1 MPNNTQEY
9 TREHA
14 QEHTQE
20 RVYAGFAVRLAAY
33 LVDLLLVSVVLLVV
47 RVPLWIVKLA
57 SPENILVRDLV
68 FQFSLA
74 DIVTYLLRVLY
85 FVFFTYQFGA
95 TVGKKCFH
103 LRVEGSDGQKLSL
116 FDVIYRES
124 IGRFLCSVVMEIGY
138 LLVVVD
144 KHKRGL
150 HDILCDTEVVYYHEV
165 RDYQYAVPQH
175 RYMNPPSPNTLQP
188 QEDWKDMPT
197 QSRSDESDQSDSRH
211 DTGKSGPVDAG
222 FWKEASREV
231 GMEILENLSQKDETE
246 KGIDEGVEK
255 KQETWKDFPAEKSQ
269 DPEETQTDSSS
280 QENNKH

>member
-1 MPNNTQEY
+1 MPNNTQKY

-14 QEHTQE
+14 REHMQE

-33 LVDLLLVSVVLLVV
+33 LVDLLLVSTVLLVV
-47 RVPLWIVKLA
+47 RIPLWVVELA

-74 DIVTYLLRVLY
+74 DIVTYLLKVLY

-103 LRVEGSDGQKLSL
+103 LRVEGCDGQKMSL

-124 IGRFLCSVVMEIGY
+124 IGRFLSSVVMDIGY
-138 LLVVVD
+138 LIVVVD

-165 RDYQYAVPQH
+165 RDYQYAAPQY
-175 RYMNPPSPNTLQP
+175 RYMNPPSPDTLQP
-188 QEDWKDMPT
+188 QEDWKAMSS
-197 QSRSDESDQSDSRH
+197 QSKRDESDQEKSDAA
-211 DTGKSGPVDAG
+211 GKSSPVDAG

-231 GMEILENLSQKDETE
+231 GMDIMERLGQKEETE
-246 KGIDEGVEK
+246 QATAKGTEK
-255 KQETWKDFPAEKSQ
+255 EQETWKDFPVEKPL
-269 DPEETQTDSSS
+269 DPEEIQTDSSS